1 MRLYQTASKPH
12 CLVLEESGFQLVF
25 LSTQSNSNE
34 PSVGVAVYPP
44 GEEYPFGE
52 QGVVSDI
59 AGCLGILRYQRRNL
73 LITLDLPLESVGLE
87 EECRRIEKV
96 SFFDLDEGHPIP
108 LSLTTLDH
116 VLESGNYYIS
126 KTFDLTKR
134 VEDKIQDD
142 LQRVQACQPR
152 SRNDS
157 KPTTPPCPHH
167 FGISL
172 YVWNEYLLQPLLD
185 LRESL
190 DPKVKAWFDS
200 RSFALPILEG
210 FYEQKSVTLDHEER
224 VTLTVISRHGRN
236 REGTRFEKR
245 GIDSNGDVAQFVESE
260 TILETDTKT
269 VSFTQIRGSVPL
281 YWSEKPSATS
291 VKLQVVEPISR
302 SLDSFLIHFR
312 SLVARF
318 GRVHAFSL
326 LHSHDTRQPHPEQPL
341 SDAYEQLS
349 KRAQNELDLRG
360 NFTQQQYSILRTKF
374 ADIPQAIAE
383 ALSPLIDDVGVTT
396 AAFDKMTGKLRLEKK
411 QTGIFRVN
419 CRDCCDRTT
428 LGQWSIAREAMWREM
443 AKLGFSEDARLTV
456 EKALGELWADN
467 GDAVSKIYTGAN
479 ALFTRFIRTGQYL
492 PAQQTLDNFESMEKR
507 NFQHYTSDHAKNRAM
522 EILTGEYK
530 GQEAPPILLLVSHP
544 SNPVSS
550 TSHVVSA
557 PRLPPHLSLASIP
570 TSVDFQPSLHP
581 SPSLSDDE
589 LSGKSSTE
597 YFQKQKIYPA
607 RLE

>member
-25 LSTQSNSNE
+25 LPTHTKFNE
-34 PSVGVAVYPP
+34 SSVGVAVYPP

-59 AGCLGILRYQRRNL
+59 AGCLGVLRYQGRNL
-73 LITLDLPLESVGLE
+73 LIVLDLPLESVGLE

-96 SFFDLDEGHPIP
+96 SFFDLDECHAIP
-108 LSLTTLDH
+108 LTLTPLDH
-116 VLESGNYYIS
+116 VLESGNFYIS

-142 LQRVQACQPR
+142 LQRAQACQPR

-157 KPTTPPCPHH
+157 VPTTPPCPHH
-167 FGISL
+167 SGMPL
-172 YVWNEYLLQPLLD
+172 YVWNKYLLQPLLD

-190 DPKVKAWFDS
+190 DPKLKAWFDS
-200 RSFALPILEG
+200 RSFALPIVEG
-210 FYEQKSVTLDHEER
+210 FYEQKRVTLEHGER
-224 VTLTVISRHGRN
+224 VTLTVVSRHGRA

-291 VKLQVVEPISR
+291 VELQVVEPIIR
-302 SLDSFLIHFR
+302 SLDPFLLHFR
-312 SLVARF
+312 SLVGRF
-318 GRVHAFSL
+318 GHVHAFSL
-326 LHSHDTRQPHPEQPL
+326 LHSHDTRRPHPEQPL

-349 KRAQNELDLRG
+349 NLAQNELDLRD
-360 NFTQQQYSILRTKF
+360 NFTQQQYSINRTNF

-383 ALSPLIDDVGVTT
+383 VLSPLIDTVGVTT
-396 AAFDKMTGKLRLEKK
+396 AAFDKETGKLNLEKK
-411 QTGIFRVN
+411 QNGIFRVN

-428 LGQWSIAREAMWREM
+428 LGQWSIARLAMWREM
-443 AKLGFSEDARLTV
+443 SKLGFNEEARLKV
-456 EKALGELWADN
+456 EKALGVLWADN
-467 GDAVSKIYTGAN
+467 GDAVSQIYTGAN
-479 ALFTRFIRTGQYL
+479 ALFTRFIRTGHYS
-492 PAQQTLDNFESMEKR
+492 PGQQTFDNFEAMEKR
-507 NFQHYTSDHAKNRAM
+507 NVQHYTRDHSKNRAM
-522 EILTGEYK
+522 ELLAGEHQ
-530 GQEAPPILLLVSHP
+530 GQEAPPKLLLVSHP
-544 SNPVSS
+544 SDSVSLTPQDFPTYRS
-550 TSHVVSA
+550 TPYSS
-557 PRLPPHLSLASIP
+557 PSSIP
-570 TSVDFQPSLHP
+570 TSGNSASALPP

-589 LSGKSSTE
+589 LAGKSSTK
-597 YFQKQKIYPA
+597 YFQKQKIYPD
-607 RLE
+607 LLK